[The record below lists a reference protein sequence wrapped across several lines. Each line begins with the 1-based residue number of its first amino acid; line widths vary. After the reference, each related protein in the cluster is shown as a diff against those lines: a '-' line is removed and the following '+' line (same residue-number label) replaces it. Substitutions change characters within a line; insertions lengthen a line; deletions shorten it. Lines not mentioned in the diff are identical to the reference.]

1 MKDVAVLAKVHRMFF
16 TGITYAYGKMQLH
29 LVELATF
36 LVRNSN

>member
-1 MKDVAVLAKVHRMFF
+1 MFPP
-16 TGITYAYGKMQLH
+16 GKMQLH